1 MPNSLKSHIETL
13 REMFALAANE
23 RRMKEA
29 DAIHAAIESLSRQDG
44 EAVAELIHSADA
56 LTRMVVLPEGMQLG
70 YGTHK
75 LYASPTRASEAG
87 DSFHG
92 IPVVVN
98 PALPPDGWVLV
109 PREPT
114 DPMIDAGVDARINA
128 LRVGGS
134 GNPSADTYRAMIAAA
149 PAPGGAE

>member
-1 MPNSLKSHIETL
+1 MTNSLKSHIETL

-29 DAIHAAIESLSRQDG
+29 DALTAAIESLSRQGG

-87 DSFHG
+87 DSDLLNVIDLIRTG
-92 IPVVVN
+92 K
-98 PALPPDGWVLV
+98 DG
-109 PREPT
+109 RKY
-114 DPMIDAGVDARINA
+114 DYAISR
-128 LRVGGS
+128 
-134 GNPSADTYRAMIAAA
+134 ADTMVHVAPLFAAA
-149 PAPGGAE
+149 PAPGGEL